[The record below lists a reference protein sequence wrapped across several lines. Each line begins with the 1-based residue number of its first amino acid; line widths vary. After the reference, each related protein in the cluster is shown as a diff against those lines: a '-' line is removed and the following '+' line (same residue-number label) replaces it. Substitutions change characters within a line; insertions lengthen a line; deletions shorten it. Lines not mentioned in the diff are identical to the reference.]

1 MGDGL
6 KKRWLIAAMGT
17 LLQLGLGTV
26 YAWSFF
32 QKPMKAHFALSAD
45 TPIAWIFCLSIFA
58 LGLAAAAGGMLLPRL
73 GPRRLALLGAIL
85 YPLGWMLGG
94 IGLSTHRL
102 AWLYVGYGLVGG
114 IGLGLAYVTPV
125 ATVAKWFPD
134 RKGLAT
140 GMVLMGFGLGAF
152 LMSKVI
158 GPALFAAF
166 DGNLSSVFTYAG
178 LGIAALC
185 IPAALFLRNPPVVAG
200 SAGAASPEVPSPSG
214 LRSWL
219 SARFAIMWLVFFC
232 NICAGILFIGFQ
244 SPMLQGLLKRAEAH
258 RSPADLAVAGATL
271 IAVSS
276 LCNGMGRLFWG
287 WVADR
292 IGRVLVFRILL
303 GSQVVVFLGLLATQ
317 NPWLFSGLVCYVML
331 CYGGG
336 FGTMP
341 SFVLD
346 TFGPKLMPQ
355 VYGAILTAWSV
366 AGIVG
371 PQMAAFIQDRSPEH
385 AGAATFS
392 IAAAMLALGFGI
404 SLFLKSSRTIKA

>member
-1 MGDGL
+1 
-6 KKRWLIAAMGT
+6 MGT
-17 LLQLGLGTV
+17 VLQLGLGTV

-32 QKPMKAHFALSAD
+32 QKPMKAHFALSVDA
-45 TPIAWIFCLSIFA
+45 PVAWIFCLSIFA
-58 LGLAAAAGGMLLPRL
+58 LGLAAAAGGMLLPRF
-73 GPRRLALLGAIL
+73 GPRRLALTGAVL

-158 GPALFAAF
+158 GPVLFAAF
-166 DGNLSSVFTYAG
+166 DGKLSSVFFLAG

-185 IPAALFLRNPPVVAG
+185 IPAALFLRNPPVAGVA
-200 SAGAASPEVPSPSG
+200 SAGVSSPATASPSVRRA
-214 LRSWL
+214 LL
-219 SARFAIMWLVFFC
+219 STRFAIMWLVFFC

-244 SPMLQGLLKRAEAH
+244 SPMLQGLLKRADAH

-276 LCNGMGRLFWG
+276 LCNGIGRLFWG

-292 IGRVLVFRILL
+292 IGRIQVFRILL
-303 GSQVVVFLGLLATQ
+303 GSQVVVFLGLLTTR

-346 TFGPKLMPQ
+346 TFGAKLMPE
-355 VYGAILTAWSV
+355 VYGAILTAWSM

-385 AGAATFS
+385 AGAATFT
-392 IAAAMLALGFGI
+392 IAAALLAVGFGT
-404 SLFLKSSRTIKA
+404 SLLLKSARTLQG